1 MWNFNSICEE
11 AHGATSDN
19 SLHQKRQR
27 TDDSGKKKP
36 SSACMSM
43 LSTLPLGYVG
53 RDFAEMRDSW
63 TRKRPREEGSFTSSF
78 SARRKNPW
86 RLPLRQPYL
95 QWIKEG
101 KKTVEGRINTG
112 LPARFRPGDEV
123 VFFGGQNSVTVQVTK
138 VDTFKS

>member
-1 MWNFNSICEE
+1 
-11 AHGATSDN
+11 
-19 SLHQKRQR
+19 
-27 TDDSGKKKP
+27 
-36 SSACMSM
+36 
-43 LSTLPLGYVG
+43 
-53 RDFAEMRDSW
+53 MRDSW